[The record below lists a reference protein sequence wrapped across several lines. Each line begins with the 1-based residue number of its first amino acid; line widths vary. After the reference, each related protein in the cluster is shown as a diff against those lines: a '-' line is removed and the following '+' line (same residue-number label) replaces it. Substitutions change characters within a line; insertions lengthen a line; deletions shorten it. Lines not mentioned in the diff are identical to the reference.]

1 MVMMNNTSQLLRRLK
16 SLSGPFI
23 PFDLKLLPEKPGT
36 LFLQWLN
43 LAIEN
48 EVKEP
53 HAMTLSTVDAN
64 GYPDARVLI
73 LKDVVGDVFYFA
85 SGSKGRKGQQLQK
98 NPKVALTFYWPKL
111 GRQVRLRGTV
121 VDMGR
126 EAGLTDFLQRSK
138 EARAVALTG
147 LQSQKL
153 ENVND
158 LEHSLADQ
166 KERIKCNP
174 QIVAPDWT
182 LYGVNVW
189 EAEFWQGDVYRKHVR
204 IQYNQCEE
212 GQWRHHLLWP

>member
-1 MVMMNNTSQLLRRLK
+1 MLNNTSQLLRRLK

-23 PFDLKLLPEKPGT
+23 PFDLKQLPEKPGA

-53 HAMTLSTVDAN
+53 HAMTLSTVDVN

-73 LKDVVGDVFYFA
+73 LKDVIGDVFYFA
-85 SGSKGRKGQQLQK
+85 SGSEDRKGQQLQR
-98 NPKVALTFYWPKL
+98 NPNVALTFYWPKL

-121 VDMGR
+121 VDMGK
-126 EAGLTDFLQRSK
+126 EAGSADFLRRSM
-138 EARAVALTG
+138 EAPAVALTV

-158 LEHSLADQ
+158 LEHALAVQ
-166 KERIKCNP
+166 KERIKRNP
-174 QIVAPDWT
+174 QIVSPDWT
-182 LYGVNVW
+182 LYAVNVR

-204 IQYNQCEE
+204 IHYNLCEE